1 MLAYDGGGGGDV
13 FEVSDAERLLE
24 QVDRLEQVNNNMARA
39 YEDLTD
45 DCNQISNAWQSDAS
59 DRESYLSELQNNL
72 GRLNELIKNINEL
85 ARAFDIYARAAIE
98 HASKTE

>member
-1 MLAYDGGGGGDV
+1 MLAYDGGGGNI
-13 FEVSDAERLLE
+13 FEVSDAQLLLE
-24 QVDRLEQVNNNMARA
+24 QVDRLEQVNNNIARS
-39 YEDLTD
+39 YEDLTA
-45 DCNQISNAWQSDAS
+45 DCNKISNAWQSNAA

-72 GRLNELIKNINEL
+72 SRLNELIKNINEL